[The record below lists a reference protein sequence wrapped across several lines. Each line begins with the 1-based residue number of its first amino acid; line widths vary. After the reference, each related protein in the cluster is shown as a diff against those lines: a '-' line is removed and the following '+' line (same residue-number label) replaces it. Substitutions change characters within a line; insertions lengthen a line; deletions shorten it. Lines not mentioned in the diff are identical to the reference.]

1 MKDMKDC
8 YDSLLSAAAGTANC
22 AFGNSPFFLALYF
35 T

>member
-22 AFGNSPFFLALYF
+22 AFGTPRFFLVLYF